1 MNKDFYIIGYLHE
14 YNQGKEIKDPIFVD
28 DLNTNDSE
36 RLDLLKSWA
45 YGLATPWSGS
55 AMSYMINCDDRLVV
69 NDEHRWKATFNSIFY
84 DCMEST
90 AVCYDETPEKALKKV
105 QKLVDDVIE
114 KFAEKDEEDDND

>member
-45 YGLATPWSGS
+45 YGLATPWDSS
-55 AMSYMINCDDRLVV
+55 AMSYVINCDNRYEVD
-69 NDEHRWKATFNSIFY
+69 DEHRWKATFSSIFY
-84 DCMEST
+84 DSLEST
-90 AVCYDETPEKALKKV
+90 AVCYAETPNEALKKV
-105 QKLVDDVIE
+105 QELVEDVIE
-114 KFAEKDEEDDND
+114 RFTEKDEEEEDD